1 LNVVAYN
8 QNVWEAVSSPRLHNQ
23 LLPHEIY
30 TDQGFPQ
37 ATIDFLKQ
45 VGHEMAFM
53 EEIGVAAAVQQ
64 GDDGFLYA
72 ASDPRKLGFPAG
84 F

>member
-1 LNVVAYN
+1 
-8 QNVWEAVSSPRLHNQ
+8 
-23 LLPHEIY
+23 
-30 TDQGFPQ
+30 
-37 ATIDFLKQ
+37 
-45 VGHEMAFM
+45 MAFM